1 MRDASKAAHIANIT
15 CRLVVALLALT
26 LVYATAAPLIHTNAW
41 WIRLFDFPRIQI
53 AVLITLTLASYVILH
68 LWRRLRAWEWMFTAA
83 AGIALAWQLFSIAP
97 YTVLYPTEM
106 AESRDEGGSNRI
118 SLLVYNVLWDNP
130 EAEALHDLINDT
142 SPDVILLLETNQWWL
157 DQLGTLEE
165 NYPYTLQQPQEN
177 HYGMLLYSRLELVNP
192 EIRFLIETDIPS
204 FRSQIQLRSGAL
216 VTLYG
221 LHPRPPGITPSEEA
235 GENDREN
242 TDMRDAEL
250 LLVAEEVGALENVP
264 VIVAGDFNDVAW
276 SYTTALFQRVGGLLD
291 PRIGRGLFNTFD
303 SGSRI
308 LRYPLDHSFA
318 TEHFLLS
325 EMRLLPDIGSDHF
338 PLLVVLDYDPDA
350 LAANDEPQ
358 PNAGDAESV
367 DEAIVEGQTDN

>member
-1 MRDASKAAHIANIT
+1 MSGLPKAARLANIV
-15 CRLVVALLALT
+15 CRLIAVLLAVAL
-26 LVYATAAPLIHTNAW
+26 VYGTATPLIHTNAW

-53 AVLITLTLASYVILH
+53 AVLLSLTLAGFVILH
-68 LWRRLRAWEWMFTAA
+68 QWRRLRAWELTVAAA
-83 AGIALAWQLFSIAP
+83 AGIALIWQLFSIAP
-97 YTVLYPTEM
+97 YTVLYPEQM
-106 AESRDEGGSNRI
+106 AQSADKGNSNRI
-118 SLLVYNVLWDNP
+118 SLLVYNVLWDNR
-130 EAEALHDLINDT
+130 EAQALLELISSTD
-142 SPDVILLLETNQWWL
+142 PDVVLLLEPNQWWL
-157 DQLGTLEE
+157 DQLGALEE
-165 NYPYTLQQPQEN
+165 DYPYTLKRPQEN
-177 HYGMLLYSRLELVNP
+177 HYGMLLYSRLELMNP
-192 EIRFLIETDIPS
+192 ETRFLIETDIPS

-221 LHPRPPGITPSEEA
+221 LHPRPPGIIPSEEE

-250 LLVAEEVGALENVP
+250 LLVAEEIGDLENVP

-318 TEHFLLS
+318 TEHFLLT
-325 EMRLLPDIGSDHF
+325 EMRRLPDIGSDHF
-338 PLLVVLDYDPDA
+338 PLLVVLDYDPEA
-350 LAANDEPQ
+350 SPANDEPQ
-358 PNAGDAESV
+358 SNAGDAENV
-367 DEAIVEGQTDN
+367 DEAIIEGQTDN

>member
-1 MRDASKAAHIANIT
+1 MRGTSKAAHIANII
-15 CRLVVALLALT
+15 CRSVVTLFALT
-26 LVYATAAPLIHTNAW
+26 LIYATAAPLIHTNAW

-53 AVLITLTLASYVILH
+53 AVLLTLTLASYVMLIL
-68 LWRRLRAWEWMFTAA
+68 WWRLRAWEWVFAAA
-83 AGIALAWQLFSIAP
+83 AGLALVWQLLAIAP
-97 YTVLYPTEM
+97 YTVLYPEQM
-106 AESRDEGGSNRI
+106 AESRDEGNSNRL
-118 SLLVYNVLWDNP
+118 SLLVYNVLWDNR
-130 EAEALHDLINDT
+130 EAGALLDLISTTD
-142 SPDVILLLETNQWWL
+142 PDVVLLLETNRWWL
-157 DQLGTLEE
+157 DQLGALEVD
-165 NYPYTLQQPQEN
+165 YPYTVQQPQEN

-192 EIRFLIETDIPS
+192 EIRFLIENEIPS
-204 FRSQIQLRSGAL
+204 LLTQVRLRSGSL

-221 LHPRPPGITPSEEA
+221 LHPRPPGIRVNDGNPDT
-235 GENDREN
+235 DREN

-250 LLVAEEVGALENVP
+250 LLVAEEVGALDNVP

-303 SGSRI
+303 SSSRI

-318 TEHFLLS
+318 SEHFLLS
-325 EMRLLPDIGSDHF
+325 KMSRLPNIGSDHF
-338 PLLVVLDYDPDA
+338 PLLVILDYDPGA
-350 LAANDEPQ
+350 LAANDEPR